1 MAQDNGTGSHLLY
14 AEIDALQS
22 ETTPQLRQRWKALY
36 GTEPPARASRDL
48 LTRAVAYRLQ
58 ERLLGG
64 LSASTR
70 RLLERI
76 ADNAAAR
83 RSTRLAPQRKLQPGT
98 ILLRHWGGVQHLVTV
113 LQSGVQF
120 RGKQYRSLS
129 EVARIITGSRWSG
142 PLFFGLKTRENSDCP
157 LEYTLQDHR
166 TSGVLQWGTI
176 DDCII

>member
-1 MAQDNGTGSHLLY
+1 MARDTRTGSDLLY

-22 ETTPQLRQRWKALY
+22 ETTRQLRLRWKALY
-36 GTEPPARASRDL
+36 GSEPPPRASRDL
-48 LTRAVAYRLQ
+48 LMRAVAYRLQ
-58 ERLLGG
+58 ERMLGG

-83 RSTRLAPQRKLQPGT
+83 RPTRLRPQRKLHPGA
-98 ILLRHWGGVQHLVTV
+98 ILLRSWSGVQHQVMV

-129 EVARIITGSRWSG
+129 EVARVITGSRWSG
-142 PLFFGLKTRENSDCP
+142 PLFFGLKTRSRAEAGNGA
-157 LEYTLQDHR
+157 R
-166 TSGVLQWGTI
+166 
-176 DDCII
+176 

>member
-1 MAQDNGTGSHLLY
+1 MARDNGTGSDLLY
-14 AEIDALQS
+14 AEIDALRS
-22 ETTPQLRQRWKALY
+22 ETTLQLRQRWKALY
-36 GTEPPARASRDL
+36 GTEPPPRASRDL

-58 ERLLGG
+58 ERALGG

-76 ADNAAAR
+76 ADAAAGR
-83 RSTRLAPQRKLQPGT
+83 RPTRPTHRKLHPGA
-98 ILLRHWGGVQHLVTV
+98 ILLRHWGGVQHQVTV

-142 PLFFGLKTRENSDCP
+142 PLFFGLRTRSREEVAGDGA
-157 LEYTLQDHR
+157 R
-166 TSGVLQWGTI
+166 
-176 DDCII
+176 

>member
-1 MAQDNGTGSHLLY
+1 MARDNGTGSDLLY

-22 ETTPQLRQRWKALY
+22 ETTLQLRLRWKALY

-58 ERLLGG
+58 ERVLGG

-76 ADNAAAR
+76 AAAAHR
-83 RSTRLAPQRKLQPGT
+83 ATRLTLQRKLQPGA
-98 ILLRHWGGVQHLVTV
+98 ILLRHWGGVQHQVTV

-129 EVARIITGSRWSG
+129 QVARIITGSRWSG
-142 PLFFGLKTRENSDCP
+142 PLFFGLKTRSREAAGNGA
-157 LEYTLQDHR
+157 R
-166 TSGVLQWGTI
+166 
-176 DDCII
+176 

>member
-1 MAQDNGTGSHLLY
+1 MARDNGTGSEPLY

-22 ETTPQLRQRWKALY
+22 KTTIQLRQRWKALY
-36 GTEPPARASRDL
+36 GTEPPPRASRDL

-58 ERLLGG
+58 ERVLGG

-83 RSTRLAPQRKLQPGT
+83 RPARPIPQRKLQPGA
-98 ILLRHWGGVQHLVTV
+98 ILLRHWGGVQHQVTV

-129 EVARIITGSRWSG
+129 QVARIITGSRWSG
-142 PLFFGLKTRENSDCP
+142 PLFFGLKTRSREAAGNGA
-157 LEYTLQDHR
+157 R
-166 TSGVLQWGTI
+166 
-176 DDCII
+176 

>member
-1 MAQDNGTGSHLLY
+1 MAWNNGTGSEPLS

-22 ETTPQLRQRWKALY
+22 ETILQLRERWNALY
-36 GTEPPARASRDL
+36 GTEPPPRTSRDL
-48 LTRAVAYRLQ
+48 LIRAVAYRLQ
-58 ERLLGG
+58 ERMLGG

-76 ADNAAAR
+76 ADNATSR
-83 RSTRLAPQRKLQPGT
+83 LTRPTAQRKLHPGA
-98 ILLRHWGGVQHLVTV
+98 ILLRHWGGVQHQVTV

-142 PLFFGLKTRENSDCP
+142 PLFFGLKTRSREEAAGNGA
-157 LEYTLQDHR
+157 R
-166 TSGVLQWGTI
+166 
-176 DDCII
+176 

>member
-1 MAQDNGTGSHLLY
+1 MEWDNGTGSDLLY

-22 ETTPQLRQRWKALY
+22 ETTLQLRQRWKALY
-36 GTEPPARASRDL
+36 GTEPPPRASRDL

-58 ERLLGG
+58 ERALGG

-83 RSTRLAPQRKLQPGT
+83 RPTRLTLQRKLHPGA
-98 ILLRHWGGVQHLVTV
+98 ILLRNWGGVQHQVTV
-113 LQSGVQF
+113 LQSRVQF

-129 EVARIITGSRWSG
+129 QVARLITGSRWSG
-142 PLFFGLKTRENSDCP
+142 PLFFGLKTRSREEAAGNGA
-157 LEYTLQDHR
+157 R
-166 TSGVLQWGTI
+166 
-176 DDCII
+176 